1 MQMQKDTKAYAK
13 TNMLSSQKDRWKDNR
28 NIKIMTH
35 RQSERHEESEI
46 AAGNGDSEFQGCLKI
61 DFPSC
66 NTNDS
71 V

>member
-1 MQMQKDTKAYAK
+1 
-13 TNMLSSQKDRWKDNR
+13 
-28 NIKIMTH
+28 MTH